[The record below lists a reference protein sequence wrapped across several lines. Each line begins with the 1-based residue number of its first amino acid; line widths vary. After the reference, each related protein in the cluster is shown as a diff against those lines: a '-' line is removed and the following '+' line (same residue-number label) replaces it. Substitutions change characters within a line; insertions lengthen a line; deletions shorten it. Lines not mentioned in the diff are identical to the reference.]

1 MNFDTDLYRAK
12 IARYGEKQAVVAMEE
27 CAELI
32 QAISKS
38 IRYENSGT
46 YRENLKEEI
55 ADVLIMIE
63 TLKIMHEITD
73 DEIQWYIDFKNE
85 RERKVEEVL
94 IRLENEG
101 GCLV

>member
-32 QAISKS
+32 QAISKT
-38 IRYENSGT
+38 IRYDNGGT

-55 ADVLIMIE
+55 ADVFVVIE

-73 DEIQWYIDFKNE
+73 AKIQRYIDFKND
-85 RERKVEEVL
+85 RERKEEASL
-94 IRLENEG
+94 RRMETERR
-101 GCLV
+101 